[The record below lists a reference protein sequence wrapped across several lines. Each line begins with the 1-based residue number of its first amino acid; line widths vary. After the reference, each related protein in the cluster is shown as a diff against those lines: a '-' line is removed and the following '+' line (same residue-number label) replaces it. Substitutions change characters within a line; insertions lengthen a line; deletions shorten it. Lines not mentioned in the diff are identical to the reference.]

1 MVSRQNGD
9 FKRSVLSALAAMVA
23 AAVPS
28 LIASTALAETGATG
42 AQAGHDASQEEPTKA
57 PVKAPTKASTKHG
70 KKAHAKASPHAK
82 ADAHAKSDVHAKAD
96 AHAKSSAHAKADARP
111 KPEAL
116 SKTEEADPSF
126 KGKGHDSA
134 AASTPKGKKTKKTA
148 SRGAAPARKKA
159 AKKADSDAPQRP
171 CLGAPVTVDRGG
183 VEGQSLALVDCHGA
197 PRDAAREELSLL
209 ARPWSA
215 PRPRPTGPGNEHGH
229 GHTHAYAKPP
239 KGHPLPEGEIAPG
252 VRLVDK
258 GLLVR
263 LDTIARHFPGRP
275 VSVVSGYRP
284 QSRGSQ
290 HQTARAL
297 DLRVAGVS
305 NEELV
310 AFCKTLTD
318 TACGYYPNSSFVH
331 VDVRNPGTGSVTW
344 IDASGPHEA
353 ARYVKQWPPPEE
365 PATDKLLDD
374 KADPAAAPEPH
385 DLTAD
390 PWEIDRDLDLDAP
403 EADRPAAALSPLP
416 ASGTPHRP

>member
-9 FKRSVLSALAAMVA
+9 FKRSVFSALAAMVA

-28 LIASTALAETGATG
+28 LVASTALAEAPAAGAP
-42 AQAGHDASQEEPTKA
+42 AGNDAAQEEPAKA
-57 PVKAPTKASTKHG
+57 PPKHPAKHA
-70 KKAHAKASPHAK
+70 KKAHAKHEAHAK
-82 ADAHAKSDVHAKAD
+82 PEHAKHDAHAKQDASSKHD
-96 AHAKSSAHAKADARP
+96 AHAKQDAAS
-111 KPEAL
+111 KPE
-116 SKTEEADPSF
+116 EASA
-126 KGKGHDSA
+126 KSKGHDGA
-134 AASTPKGKKTKKTA
+134 TASSSKGKKTKKTA
-148 SRGAAPARKKA
+148 SRGATAARKKAA

-171 CLGAPVTVDRGG
+171 CLGSPVTVDRGG

-229 GHTHAYAKPP
+229 GHAQPKPV
-239 KGHPLPEGEIAPG
+239 KGKPLPAGEIAPG

-263 LDTIARHFPGRP
+263 LDTIARHFPDRAI
-275 VSVVSGYRP
+275 SVVSGYRP

-344 IDASGPHEA
+344 IDASGPREA
-353 ARYVKQWPPPEE
+353 PRYVKQWPPPEE
-365 PATDKLLDD
+365 PANDRADD
-374 KADPAAAPEPH
+374 EKADPAVAPEPH

-390 PWEIDRDLDLDAP
+390 PWEIDRELDEPTSALDKPA
-403 EADRPAAALSPLP
+403 PAAMLSRPR
-416 ASGTPHRP
+416 ASETPHRP

>member
-9 FKRSVLSALAAMVA
+9 FKRSVLSALAALVA

-28 LIASTALAETGATG
+28 LVASTALAETSTVGVPAVNDS
-42 AQAGHDASQEEPTKA
+42 AHQEPTKA
-57 PVKAPTKASTKHG
+57 RPAHPAKHA
-70 KKAHAKASPHAK
+70 KKAHAKPKAGAHAKPK
-82 ADAHAKSDVHAKAD
+82 ADAHAKPD
-96 AHAKSSAHAKADARP
+96 AHAKQDASSKSD
-111 KPEAL
+111 EAI
-116 SKTEEADPSF
+116 SKS
-126 KGKGHDSA
+126 KGHDGATA
-134 AASTPKGKKTKKTA
+134 ATPSKGKKSKKTA
-148 SRGAAPARKKA
+148 SRGAAARKKAA

-183 VEGQSLALVDCHGA
+183 LEGQSLALVDCHGA
-197 PRDAAREELSLL
+197 PRDVAREELSLL

-215 PRPRPTGPGNEHGH
+215 ARPKLVGPGNEHGH
-229 GHTHAYAKPP
+229 GHLRMKPAK
-239 KGHPLPEGEIAPG
+239 GTRLPEGEIAPG

-263 LDTIARHFPGRP
+263 LDSIAHHFEGRAI
-275 VSVVSGYRP
+275 SVVSGYRP

-305 NEELV
+305 NEDLV

-331 VDVRNPGTGSVTW
+331 VDVRNPGTGSVRW
-344 IDASGPHEA
+344 IDASGPHES
-353 ARYVKQWPPPEE
+353 ARYVQQWPPPDE
-365 PATDKLLDD
+365 PTKD
-374 KADPAAAPEPH
+374 KAPDEKSDPTAAPEPH

-390 PWEIDRDLDLDAP
+390 PWEIDRDSDDPASANDAP
-403 EADRPAAALSPLP
+403 TAGALSPRRALEKPRLP
-416 ASGTPHRP
+416 

>member
-9 FKRSVLSALAAMVA
+9 FKRSVISALAAMLA

-28 LIASTALAETGATG
+28 LVASTALAEAPSSGVP
-42 AQAGHDASQEEPTKA
+42 AGNDTAHEEPA
-57 PVKAPTKASTKHG
+57 PPKHPAKHA
-70 KKAHAKASPHAK
+70 KKAHAKQSAHAK
-82 ADAHAKSDVHAKAD
+82 QGAHAKQDAHAKHDHAKQD
-96 AHAKSSAHAKADARP
+96 ARAKQDASSKSEEAGAKS
-111 KPEAL
+111 
-116 SKTEEADPSF
+116 
-126 KGKGHDSA
+126 KGHDGA
-134 AASTPKGKKTKKTA
+134 TASSSKGKKKTKKTA
-148 SRGAAPARKKA
+148 SRGTSARKKA
-159 AKKADSDAPQRP
+159 ATKKPDSDAPQRP
-171 CLGAPVTVDRGG
+171 CLGSPVAVDRGG

-197 PRDAAREELSLL
+197 PRDVARQELSLL

-229 GHTHAYAKPP
+229 GHVHPRP
-239 KGHPLPEGEIAPG
+239 GKGSSLPAGEIAPG

-263 LDTIARHFPGRP
+263 LDSIARRFPGRAI
-275 VSVVSGYRP
+275 SVVSGYRP

-344 IDASGPHEA
+344 IDASGPREA
-353 ARYVKQWPPPEE
+353 PRYVKQWPPPEE
-365 PATDKLLDD
+365 PANEKADD
-374 KADPAAAPEPH
+374 EKADPAVAPEPH

-390 PWEIDRDLDLDAP
+390 PWEIDRDPEEPASPISALDKAAP
-403 EADRPAAALSPLP
+403 SAALSPLRT
-416 ASGTPHRP
+416 SETPRRP

>member
-9 FKRSVLSALAAMVA
+9 FKRSVLSALAALVA

-28 LIASTALAETGATG
+28 LVASTALAETSTAGVPTG
-42 AQAGHDASQEEPTKA
+42 NDSAHEE
-57 PVKAPTKASTKHG
+57 PVKAKPSHPAKHA
-70 KKAHAKASPHAK
+70 KKAHAK
-82 ADAHAKSDVHAKAD
+82 ADAHARADAHPKQD
-96 AHAKSSAHAKADARP
+96 AHAKQDASSKPDEASAK
-111 KPEAL
+111 
-116 SKTEEADPSF
+116 S
-126 KGKGHDSA
+126 KGHDGATA
-134 AASTPKGKKTKKTA
+134 ATPNKGKKTKKTA
-148 SRGAAPARKKA
+148 SRGAAARKKAA

-197 PRDAAREELSLL
+197 PRDVAREELSLL

-215 PRPRPTGPGNEHGH
+215 PRPKLAGPGNEHGH
-229 GHTHAYAKPP
+229 GHAHASPTKGP
-239 KGHPLPEGEIAPG
+239 KLPEGEIAPG

-263 LDTIARHFPGRP
+263 LDTIARHFAGRAI
-275 VSVVSGYRP
+275 SVVSGYRP

-297 DLRVAGVS
+297 DLRIAGVS

-353 ARYVKQWPPPEE
+353 ARYVRQWPPPDE
-365 PATDKLLDD
+365 PAND
-374 KADPAAAPEPH
+374 KAPDEKSDPATAPEPH

-390 PWEIDRDLDLDAP
+390 PWEIDRDPDDPASANDAP
-403 EADRPAAALSPLP
+403 AAPTVSLRRALGKLHQP
-416 ASGTPHRP
+416 

>member
-28 LIASTALAETGATG
+28 LVASTAHAEPGTTGAPSG
-42 AQAGHDASQEEPTKA
+42 NDASQEEPAKA

-70 KKAHAKASPHAK
+70 KKAHAKPS
-82 ADAHAKSDVHAKAD
+82 AHAKSD
-96 AHAKSSAHAKADARP
+96 ARP
-111 KPEAL
+111 TAEAL
-116 SKTEEADPSF
+116 SKGEETGPSF
-126 KGKGHDSA
+126 KSKGHDSPA
-134 AASTPKGKKTKKTA
+134 AASPKGKKTKKTA
-148 SRGAAPARKKA
+148 SRGAAGARKKA

-171 CLGAPVTVDRGG
+171 CLGSPVTVDRGG

-197 PRDAAREELSLL
+197 ARDSAREELSLL

-215 PRPRPTGPGNEHGH
+215 PRPRLTGPGNEHSH
-229 GHTHAYAKPP
+229 GHTHTYAKPA
-239 KGHPLPEGEIAPG
+239 KGHTLPEGEIAPG

-263 LDTIARHFPGRP
+263 LDAIARHFPARP
-275 VSVVSGYRP
+275 ISVVSGYRP

-353 ARYVKQWPPPEE
+353 ARYVKQWPPAEE
-365 PATDKLLDD
+365 SAYDKLVDE

-390 PWEIDRDLDLDAP
+390 PWEIDRDLDEPAIQDRAPDALKPSTP
-403 EADRPAAALSPLP
+403 EAALSPLP

>member
-1 MVSRQNGD
+1 M
-9 FKRSVLSALAAMVA
+9 
-23 AAVPS
+23 
-28 LIASTALAETGATG
+28 
-42 AQAGHDASQEEPTKA
+42 
-57 PVKAPTKASTKHG
+57 
-70 KKAHAKASPHAK
+70 
-82 ADAHAKSDVHAKAD
+82 
-96 AHAKSSAHAKADARP
+96 
-111 KPEAL
+111 
-116 SKTEEADPSF
+116 
-126 KGKGHDSA
+126 
-134 AASTPKGKKTKKTA
+134 
-148 SRGAAPARKKA
+148 
-159 AKKADSDAPQRP
+159 
-171 CLGAPVTVDRGG
+171 TVDRGG

-197 PRDAAREELSLL
+197 PRDVARQELSLL

-229 GHTHAYAKPP
+229 GHAQPKPV
-239 KGHPLPEGEIAPG
+239 KGKPLPEGEIAPG

-263 LDTIARHFPGRP
+263 LDSIARHFPGRAI
-275 VSVVSGYRP
+275 SVVSGYRP

-344 IDASGPHEA
+344 IDASGPREA
-353 ARYVKQWPPPEE
+353 PRYVKQWPPPEE
-365 PATDKLLDD
+365 PAKADD
-374 KADPAAAPEPH
+374 EKADPTVAPEPH

-390 PWEIDRDLDLDAP
+390 PWEIDRDLDEPATPTSAIDKPAP
-403 EADRPAAALSPLP
+403 SAALSPLR
-416 ASGTPHRP
+416 ASETPRRP

>member
-28 LIASTALAETGATG
+28 LIASTALAEAPAAGAPTGNDSAR
-42 AQAGHDASQEEPTKA
+42 EEPAKA
-57 PVKAPTKASTKHG
+57 PAKHPAKHA
-70 KKAHAKASPHAK
+70 KKAHPKADTHAKDKGDKSAK
-82 ADAHAKSDVHAKAD
+82 ADAHAKD
-96 AHAKSSAHAKADARP
+96 ASSKPDEASAKSKAHDGA
-111 KPEAL
+111 
-116 SKTEEADPSF
+116 T
-126 KGKGHDSA
+126 A
-134 AASTPKGKKTKKTA
+134 AAPKGKKTA
-148 SRGAAPARKKA
+148 SRGAAARKKAA

-171 CLGAPVTVDRGG
+171 CLGSPVTVDRGG

-215 PRPRPTGPGNEHGH
+215 PRPKPLGPGNEHGH
-229 GHTHAYAKPP
+229 GHA
-239 KGHPLPEGEIAPG
+239 HPSLGKSSKLPAGEIAPG

-263 LDTIARHFPGRP
+263 LDRIAQRFPGRAI
-275 VSVVSGYRP
+275 SVVSGYRP

-310 AFCKTLTD
+310 AFCKTFTD

-344 IDASGPHEA
+344 IDASGPHEPP
-353 ARYVKQWPPPEE
+353 RYVKQWPELDE
-365 PATDKLLDD
+365 PASDPRERSHARERDDDSDKQG
-374 KADPAAAPEPH
+374 PTVAPEPH

-390 PWEIDRDLDLDAP
+390 PWELDLDLGDPAGPVSALDRGAP
-403 EADRPAAALSPLP
+403 GAALSRPR
-416 ASGTPHRP
+416 ASETPPRP

>member
-9 FKRSVLSALAAMVA
+9 FKRSVLSALAALVA

-28 LIASTALAETGATG
+28 LVASTALAETSTAGVPTG
-42 AQAGHDASQEEPTKA
+42 NDSAHEAPAKA
-57 PVKAPTKASTKHG
+57 KPAHPAK
-70 KKAHAKASPHAK
+70 HAKKTHAK
-82 ADAHAKSDVHAKAD
+82 ADAHAKADTHAKAD
-96 AHAKSSAHAKADARP
+96 AHAK
-111 KPEAL
+111 L
-116 SKTEEADPSF
+116 DPSS
-126 KGKGHDSA
+126 KSDEASAKSKGHDGATA
-134 AASTPKGKKTKKTA
+134 ATPNKGKKSKKTA
-148 SRGAAPARKKA
+148 SRGAAARKKAA

-171 CLGAPVTVDRGG
+171 CLGSPVTVDRGG
-183 VEGQSLALVDCHGA
+183 LEGQSLALVDCHGA
-197 PRDAAREELSLL
+197 PRDVAREELSLL

-215 PRPRPTGPGNEHGH
+215 PRPKLVGPGNEHGH
-229 GHTHAYAKPP
+229 GHLHAAPAKGV
-239 KGHPLPEGEIAPG
+239 KLPEGEIAPG

-263 LDTIARHFPGRP
+263 LDSIAQHFAGRAI
-275 VSVVSGYRP
+275 SVVSGYRP

-305 NEELV
+305 NEDLV
-310 AFCKTLTD
+310 AYCKTLTD

-353 ARYVKQWPPPEE
+353 ARYVQQWPPPDEPVNTKADDE
-365 PATDKLLDD
+365 KSDPAT
-374 KADPAAAPEPH
+374 APEPH

-390 PWEIDRDLDLDAP
+390 PWEIDRDDPASANDAP
-403 EADRPAAALSPLP
+403 TPSADLSPRR
-416 ASGTPHRP
+416 ASETPRRP